1 VFGDE
6 RPLDARPSAADT
18 ISGFLSA
25 LALLGALLALVW
37 HPGRVGTAA
46 ILIALVAAALAD
58 AHAHARL
65 AAWAVGVATACWLVG
80 MTLAVV
86 FDRAV
91 F

>member
-1 VFGDE
+1 VVEHEPVSSRG
-6 RPLDARPSAADT
+6 STADT
-18 ISGFLSA
+18 VAGFLAA
-25 LALLGALLALVW
+25 LALLGALLSLVW
-37 HPGRVGTAA
+37 HPGRVGTAS

-58 AHAHARL
+58 ANGRL

-86 FDRAV
+86 FDRAI

>member
-6 RPLDARPSAADT
+6 RPLAGRHSTADS
-18 ISGFLSA
+18 IAGFLAA
-25 LALLGALLALVW
+25 LSLLGALLALVW

-58 AHAHARL
+58 ANGRL
-65 AAWAVGVATACWLVG
+65 AAWAVGISTACWLAG
-80 MTLAVV
+80 MTIAVV
-86 FDRAV
+86 FDRPI

>member
-1 VFGDE
+1 VDDG
-6 RPLDARPSAADT
+6 RPLGAGHSTADT
-18 ISGFLSA
+18 VAGFLA
-25 LALLGALLALVW
+25 AFAFLGAGLALVW

-58 AHAHARL
+58 ANGRL
-65 AAWAVGVATACWLVG
+65 AAWAVGVATTCWLLG

>member
-1 VFGDE
+1 MLGDE
-6 RPLDARPSAADT
+6 RPLAARPSAAD
-18 ISGFLSA
+18 SVAGFLAA
-25 LALLGALLALVW
+25 LSFLGAGLALVW

-58 AHAHARL
+58 ANGRL
-65 AAWAVGVATACWLVG
+65 AAWAVGIATACWLAG

-86 FDRAV
+86 LDRAI